1 LAMPRAARI
10 VIPGLP
16 HHVLQRGEGGREVF
30 RSDADRSVYLEL
42 LQQQGRRLGVVVLGY
57 CLMNDHVHL
66 VVRPKTATALAQ
78 AIGRTHWLYSQHV
91 RQQSGRRQSL
101 WQSRFYSCAL
111 DDAHLADALVYIE
124 RSPVRARLSRYPWA
138 YRWSSA
144 PAHSN
149 GADPGGLLD
158 MDAWRR
164 VSSPAQWRS
173 LLVRP
178 EDEAAAAKLRLSL
191 STGRPLATDSTLT
204 RLEQRLG
211 RRLRALPIGRP
222 KGKTTPAKSK
232 RSRK

>member
-1 LAMPRAARI
+1 MPRAARI

-16 HHVLQRGEGGREVF
+16 HLVLQRGQGGRDVF
-30 RSDADRSVYLEL
+30 RADADRSAYLDM
-42 LQQQGRRLGVVVLGY
+42 LQQQGRRLGVTVLGY
-57 CLMNDHVHL
+57 CLMSDHVHL
-66 VVRPKTATALAQ
+66 VVRPRTAAALAQ

-91 RQQSGRRQSL
+91 RETKKGPSSF
-101 WQSRFYSCAL
+101 WQSRFFSCAL
-111 DDAHLADALVYIE
+111 DNAHLADVLLYVE

-149 GADPGGLLD
+149 GTDPTNLLD
-158 MDAWRR
+158 LETWRQ
-164 VSSPAQWRS
+164 VSTPSQWRT

-178 EDEAAAAKLRLSL
+178 DDEAGAARIRLSL
-191 STGRPLATDSTLT
+191 STGRPLATDATLH

-222 KGKTTPAKSK
+222 KKTKAAKPK
-232 RSRK
+232 GRKAT